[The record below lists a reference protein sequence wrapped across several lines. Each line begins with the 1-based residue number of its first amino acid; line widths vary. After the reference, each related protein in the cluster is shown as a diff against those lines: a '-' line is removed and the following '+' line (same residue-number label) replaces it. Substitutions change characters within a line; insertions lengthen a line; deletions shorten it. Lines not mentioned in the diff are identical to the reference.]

1 MTLKCR
7 QILYFKP
14 GKSDAAVVRLREQNK
29 KNKNKIF
36 SGVAAS
42 VDCNS
47 RWVALDPFRGSIA
60 AVAESA
66 RNVSCVGAEP
76 VAITNNL
83 NFSSPENEI
92 GYWQL
97 SSSCNGI
104 AEACK
109 TLETPVTGGNVSLYN
124 ESKNK
129 DNLITPINP
138 TPVIGMVGKIDNVE
152 KATSSEWKNID
163 DQIWLIGSNK
173 SDTTIAASSYLEY
186 FHGQITGR
194 PPKIDL
200 LDEKFCQSF
209 LRKAI
214 LKGFVASSHD
224 ISDGGLAIAL
234 AEACILSAK
243 GALIDLEKD
252 LNRVDNLLFGE
263 GGSRII
269 FSISKMKQN
278 EWFNFLKQNQINFP
292 SSVYVKKIGYVSSD
306 TLKIKINEKNICN
319 IRVEELTEKFNNSIS
334 DYF

>member
-1 MTLKCR
+1 MLSKISKKWIYKQYDSQVQANTV
-7 QILYFKP
+7 FKP
-14 GKSDAAVVRLREQNK
+14 GKSDAAVIRLREQNK
-29 KNKNKIF
+29 KNKSKVF

-47 RWVALDPFRGSIA
+47 RWVALDPFRGTIA

-109 TLETPVTGGNVSLYN
+109 ALETPVTGGNVSLYN

-152 KATSSEWKNID
+152 KAISSEWKNIE
-163 DQIWLIGSNK
+163 DQIWLIGSSK
-173 SDTTIAASSYLEY
+173 SEIKIAASSYLEY
-186 FHGQITGR
+186 FHGEITGR

-200 LDEKFCQSF
+200 LDEK
-209 LRKAI
+209 
-214 LKGFVASSHD
+214 
-224 ISDGGLAIAL
+224 
-234 AEACILSAK
+234 
-243 GALIDLEKD
+243 
-252 LNRVDNLLFGE
+252 
-263 GGSRII
+263 
-269 FSISKMKQN
+269 
-278 EWFNFLKQNQINFP
+278 
-292 SSVYVKKIGYVSSD
+292 
-306 TLKIKINEKNICN
+306 
-319 IRVEELTEKFNNSIS
+319 
-334 DYF
+334 